1 MGKVGAPQNQRSRD
15 TRAAVLDAA
24 WRLLERS
31 GGSALTM
38 AAAAREAGISR
49 QGLYLHFSSRGQ
61 LFMALLDHVDEA
73 LGLDA
78 SLRPIR
84 EAPDA
89 VAALDAFAAHIADY
103 HGRLVEVVRAVD
115 HCRRDDPD
123 AAALWDRSTEAWY
136 GGCRAVTARLDAEG
150 RLAEPWTPDTAAD
163 LMWALMS
170 VELVDGLVGVQGW
183 TTDELTER
191 LRLVLRRTLVTGER

>member
-1 MGKVGAPQNQRSRD
+1 MEEPQNQRSRD

-24 WRLLERS
+24 WRLLARS
-31 GGSALTM
+31 GGTALTM

-61 LFMALLDHVDEA
+61 LFMALLDHVDQA
-73 LGLDA
+73 LDLEA
-78 SLRPIR
+78 SLRPIV
-84 EAPDA
+84 EAPDGA
-89 VAALDAFAAHIADY
+89 AALDAFATHVADY

-123 AAALWDRSTEAWY
+123 AAALWARSTDAWY
-136 GGCRAVTARLDAEG
+136 GGCRAVTGQLAAEG

-170 VELVDGLVGVQGW
+170 VELVDGLTDVRGW
-183 TTDELTER
+183 TTDELADR
-191 LRLVLRRTLVTGER
+191 LRLVLRRTLVVEEREPR